1 VKANIKRSVLIVS
14 VLTVAVA
21 AGAAWWLIVGKSAPR
36 ASVEA
41 ASCPEKPG
49 ELKNLALAPTSV
61 PTGSLKVTDN
71 ADRPHTFGEWRGT
84 PLIVNFWATWCA
96 PCVAEMPALAKLQAA
111 LGTDVM
117 VITLSEDRVPT
128 TAGGGELSVPA
139 LIEKFYDVNSITGL
153 PVLIDPAG
161 QVARAFQVEGLLTT
175 VLIDALGRE
184 QGRIVGPAQWS
195 GEAVKAFLADCLKRL
210 GEV

>member
-1 VKANIKRSVLIVS
+1 MKRGVLIVS
-14 VLTVAVA
+14 VLAIAVA
-21 AGAAWWLIVGKSAPR
+21 AGAAWWLIVGKSAPH

-49 ELKNLALAPTSV
+49 ELKNLELVATTV
-61 PTGSLKVTDN
+61 PTGDLKVTDS
-71 ADRPHTFGEWRGT
+71 AGREHTFGEWRGT

-111 LGTDVM
+111 LGTQVM
-117 VITLSEDRVPT
+117 VVTLSEDRVPT

-153 PVLIDPAG
+153 PVLVDPAG
-161 QVARAFQVEGLLTT
+161 QVARSFRVEGLPTT
-175 VLIDALGRE
+175 VLIDGLGRE
-184 QGRIVGPAQWS
+184 QGRIVGPTQWS
-195 GEAVKAFLADCLKRL
+195 SEAVKAFLADCLKRL
-210 GEV
+210 GQV